1 MSPTAAAATER
12 RSELPSPPPPT
23 APESPSAER
32 FASRLPPPTPR
43 WWDNLRS
50 TTNRATTMETAATN
64 WGAVALGIC
73 IAAGLVWGLLFF
85 LRQNRQDLE
94 SLEQTLRADSDESE
108 DGPPGPA

>member
-23 APESPSAER
+23 APESPCAER
-32 FASRLPPPTPR
+32 FASRLPLPPR
-43 WWDNLRS
+43 WWDNIPS

-73 IAAGLVWGLLFF
+73 IAAALVWGLLFF

>member
-1 MSPTAAAATER
+1 
-12 RSELPSPPPPT
+12 
-23 APESPSAER
+23 
-32 FASRLPPPTPR
+32 
-43 WWDNLRS
+43 
-50 TTNRATTMETAATN
+50 METAATN

-73 IAAGLVWGLLFF
+73 IAAALVWGLLFF